1 MNIRMLGSEGVL
13 RRMQEIEAKIAAVD
27 SKVEAKDTPAFS
39 NTLNGLTGQ
48 IGGNGF
54 APMNPM
60 AGGIQL
66 NPQNAPSE
74 IKQKIEQAALEAN
87 IDPRLLDAL
96 VAQESSYDPLAR
108 SRAGAMGLT
117 QLMPDTARS
126 LGVSNPFDPDENLR
140 GGAKYLSQM
149 LSKFGDVSLA
159 LAAYNAGPGAVAK
172 FNGIPNYAETKNYVA
187 KILAGYEARK
197 GP

>member
-39 NTLNGLTGQ
+39 NTLNGPTGQ

-66 NPQNAPSE
+66 NPQSAPAE
-74 IKQKIEQAALEAN
+74 IRRKIEQAALEAN